1 MINEIE
7 KLTREYFSWL
17 QDKTILKQLKDW
29 VEITT
34 PYLDRHNDYIQ
45 IYVKKENNKFI
56 LTDDGYIISDLIQ
69 SGCDLDTPKRKD
81 LLRITL
87 NGFGVEQEGEELL
100 IYTTSEKFALQKH
113 NLIQAMLAVNDL
125 FYLANTTITNLFL
138 EEVIEWLDN
147 NDIRYIPNTK
157 LAGESG
163 YDHTFDFA
171 IPKSKKYPER
181 LLRAINTPKRDN
193 AVSFT
198 FAWIDTKKIRSTKT
212 MAFSILNDQ
221 EHKISSPVIE
231 ALDSYAITPIN
242 WTYRNNFIER
252 LAN

>member
-7 KLTREYFSWL
+7 KLTQEYFSWL

-45 IYVKKENNKFI
+45 IYVKKDNNKLI

-69 SGCDLDTPKRKD
+69 SGCDLDTPKRRD
-81 LLRITL
+81 LLKTTL
-87 NGFGVEQEGEELL
+87 NGFGVEQEGEELFV
-100 IYTTSEKFALQKH
+100 YSTPETFALKKH
-113 NLIQAMLAVNDL
+113 NLIQALLAVNDL
-125 FYLANTTITNLFL
+125 FYLATTTITNLFL
-138 EEVIEWLDN
+138 EEVIEWLDY

-157 LAGESG
+157 LAGDSG

-181 LLRAINTPKRDN
+181 LLRAINAPKRDN

-198 FAWIDTKKIRSTKT
+198 FAWIDTKKIRYPNT

-221 EHKISSPVIE
+221 EHNISSPVIE
-231 ALDSYAITPIN
+231 ALDSYDITPVH
-242 WTYRNNFIER
+242 WTRRNDFVER
-252 LAN
+252 LVN